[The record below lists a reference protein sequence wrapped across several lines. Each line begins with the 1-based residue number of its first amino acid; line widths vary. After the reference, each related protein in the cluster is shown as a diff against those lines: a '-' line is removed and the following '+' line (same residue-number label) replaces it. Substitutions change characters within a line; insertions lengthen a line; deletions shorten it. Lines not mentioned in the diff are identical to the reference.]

1 MNCDLSEDFVDEKP
15 QDVRISGQKITMQY
29 SSLRMFVLL
38 ESFVIK
44 GMNTLEDM
52 NCKNDHELKKVYAFG
67 FTFNGMGFSIFD
79 K

>member
-15 QDVRISGQKITMQY
+15 QDVRISGQKITLQY
-29 SSLRMFVLL
+29 SSLQMFVLL

-52 NCKNDHELKKVYAFG
+52 NCKNDHYK
-67 FTFNGMGFSIFD
+67 
-79 K
+79 

>member
-15 QDVRISGQKITMQY
+15 QDVRISGQEITMQY

-44 GMNTLEDM
+44 GMSAPEDM
-52 NCKNDHELKKVYAFG
+52 NCKNDHY
-67 FTFNGMGFSIFD
+67 N
-79 K
+79 